1 MAEGFRRKERAV
13 ERSAV
18 VVEGL
23 EMEVKV
29 HVTTPN
35 PSITSITETGLQGLI
50 NFQRLKPFKYSRS
63 IHLSQALKSLE
74 L

>member
-1 MAEGFRRKERAV
+1 M

-29 HVTTPN
+29 HVTAPISLLPLLLT
-35 PSITSITETGLQGLI
+35 LD
-50 NFQRLKPFKYSRS
+50 FKG
-63 IHLSQALKSLE
+63 
-74 L
+74 